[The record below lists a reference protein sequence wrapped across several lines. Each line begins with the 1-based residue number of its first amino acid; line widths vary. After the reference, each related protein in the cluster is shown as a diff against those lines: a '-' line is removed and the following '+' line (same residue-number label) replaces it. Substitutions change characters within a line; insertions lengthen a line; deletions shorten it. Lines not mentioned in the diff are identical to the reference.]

1 MIKPIKLTG
10 IDKEMIPIGYGC
22 MGQTHSYRMK
32 AAEDEMVDLIR
43 YAKET
48 GYTIFDTAP
57 AYGDDNEC
65 FLGKAVKDFRDEVII
80 ATKFG
85 ILHMPEEGGS
95 MDLNSTHDSI
105 LKQVDESLTRLG
117 TDYIDLYYQ
126 HRIDPNVSPEE
137 VAETMKEL
145 HEAGKIRAW
154 GVSFAPV
161 DYIRRAYKVFPL
173 AAIENMYNLLDRHDE
188 ETYFPICEELNLAY
202 VSACPLAKGFL
213 SGTINK
219 STTYKEGDWRN
230 RMDLFSDESI
240 DQNQVLLDMITRYA
254 EEKHATPAQI
264 SLSWEMH
271 QKPFMIPIPGTTKKH
286 RVKENYE
293 SVLVDLTEE
302 EMNAINNQL
311 KKMNTVGM
319 HR

>member
-1 MIKPIKLTG
+1 
-10 IDKEMIPIGYGC
+10 
-22 MGQTHSYRMK
+22 
-32 AAEDEMVDLIR
+32 
-43 YAKET
+43 
-48 GYTIFDTAP
+48 
-57 AYGDDNEC
+57 
-65 FLGKAVKDFRDEVII
+65 
-80 ATKFG
+80 
-85 ILHMPEEGGS
+85 
-95 MDLNSTHDSI
+95 
-105 LKQVDESLTRLG
+105 
-117 TDYIDLYYQ
+117 
-126 HRIDPNVSPEE
+126 
-137 VAETMKEL
+137 MKEL

-161 DYIRRAYKVFPL
+161 DYIRRAHKVFPL

-188 ETYFPICEELNLAY
+188 EIYFPLCEELNLAY